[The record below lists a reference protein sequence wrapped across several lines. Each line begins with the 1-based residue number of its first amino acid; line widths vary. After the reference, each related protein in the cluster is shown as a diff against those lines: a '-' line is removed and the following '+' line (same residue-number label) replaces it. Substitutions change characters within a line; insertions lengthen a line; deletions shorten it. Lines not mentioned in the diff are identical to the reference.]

1 VSVVYIFE
9 WDKVIEMN
17 LAIML
22 DVMGMG
28 GSERTALILIKIFKK
43 YENVNLTV
51 IVFAKNDTRISKRN
65 YQLPDNVDVN
75 YIYSDNYS
83 AIKKLLLT
91 PITLYKVKKFLVS
104 RDIDKIVS
112 FLDYPN
118 LINVLLK
125 KVLNHQV
132 FTSERKYSK
141 HAFANNKKYMKYYL
155 KFVYNNSDTII
166 VNDIDIKESLVND
179 FYIKSNIIVLN
190 NLISTVGYDYGM
202 KAKNLN
208 KNSPIIF
215 ITVARFTDE
224 KNTKDIIYAFSKMN
238 ANNSILQII
247 GDGPSKS
254 YLKELTVNLG
264 IEAKVEFIG
273 QVDNVYKY
281 LQKADV
287 FVFSS
292 LSEGFPNAVLEAM
305 FAALPIVSYRFKAG
319 ITSILEN
326 GKYGVL
332 VDFLDIDSL
341 SQRMYE
347 MYSDVSLRE
356 KYSKLSKIRS
366 QKYIDELAYENS
378 FFDILNNKY
387 ISK

>member
-1 VSVVYIFE
+1 
-9 WDKVIEMN
+9 
-17 LAIML
+17 
-22 DVMGMG
+22 
-28 GSERTALILIKIFKK
+28 
-43 YENVNLTV
+43 
-51 IVFAKNDTRISKRN
+51 
-65 YQLPDNVDVN
+65 
-75 YIYSDNYS
+75 
-83 AIKKLLLT
+83 
-91 PITLYKVKKFLVS
+91 
-104 RDIDKIVS
+104 
-112 FLDYPN
+112 
-118 LINVLLK
+118 
-125 KVLNHQV
+125 
-132 FTSERKYSK
+132 
-141 HAFANNKKYMKYYL
+141 
-155 KFVYNNSDTII
+155 
-166 VNDIDIKESLVND
+166 
-179 FYIKSNIIVLN
+179 
-190 NLISTVGYDYGM
+190 
-202 KAKNLN
+202 
-208 KNSPIIF
+208 
-215 ITVARFTDE
+215 
-224 KNTKDIIYAFSKMN
+224 MN

-378 FFDILNNKY
+378 FFDILNNRY